1 MKITIKLLIFAF
13 FVLCQQRDTVRETD
27 EIFTSLTV
35 DAQTANIEFYWKD
48 NNGENLKSIGNLKK
62 FAANNGKRLRFA
74 MNGGMYQEG
83 GKPLGVFIQ
92 DGKIVTPLNLRRAEG
107 NFYLQPNGVFY
118 LTNEKQA
125 FVVTTADFQ
134 KELERDADRQSIG
147 FATQSGP
154 MLVIEGQINSEFK
167 IGSSNLYIRNGV
179 CILENGRVIFAISRR
194 RINFYDFA
202 AYFKNAGCRNA
213 LYLDGFVSRMY
224 TPESNITETDGD
236 FGVIIGIAE

>member
-1 MKITIKLLIFAF
+1 MLTCNTLVRCIGSRAPASRKVRVQPKLKASLA
-13 FVLCQQRDTVRETD
+13 ET
-27 EIFTSLTV
+27 FRSSG
-35 DAQTANIEFYWKD
+35 QT
-48 NNGENLKSIGNLKK
+48 
-62 FAANNGKRLRFA
+62 
-74 MNGGMYQEG
+74 
-83 GKPLGVFIQ
+83 
-92 DGKIVTPLNLRRAEG
+92 
-107 NFYLQPNGVFY
+107 
-118 LTNEKQA
+118 
-125 FVVTTADFQ
+125 Q
-134 KELERDADRQSIG
+134 KELERDADRQSIR

-194 RINFYDFA
+194 KVNFYDFA

-224 TPESNITETDGD
+224 APESNITETDGD